1 MRPPCRRRANQLAAL
16 LGGLLL
22 TLVSGASAEFEPA
35 GGYDS
40 RLQDRLLLPGET
52 AARLEGDRDV
62 SSEDLS
68 RAADRLGRLEDD
80 LAAASSALESLRAA
94 VRELESRVDRDRDGV
109 PTVTDACPYT
119 RRYRRVDAE
128 GCSSA
133 QRARRGRVLSR

>member
-1 MRPPCRRRANQLAAL
+1 MQPPSRPRANRLAAFV
-16 LGGLLL
+16 GGLLL
-22 TLVSGASAEFEPA
+22 TLVSGASAEFELA
-35 GGYDS
+35 EGCDS
-40 RLQDRLLLPGET
+40 GLRNRLLLPGEA

-62 SSEDLS
+62 SSEDPS

-80 LAAASSALESLRAA
+80 LAAASSALESLRAT

-109 PTVTDACPYT
+109 PAVTDACPYT

-133 QRARRGRVLSR
+133 QRAKRGRVLSR